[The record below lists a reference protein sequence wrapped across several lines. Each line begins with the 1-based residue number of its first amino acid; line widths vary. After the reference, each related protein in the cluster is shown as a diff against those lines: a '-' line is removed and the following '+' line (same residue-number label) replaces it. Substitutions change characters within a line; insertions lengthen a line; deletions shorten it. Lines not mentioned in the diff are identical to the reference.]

1 VIDSWLLFP
10 PPPPLP
16 LFFFVAL
23 FFTRR
28 RELEAVQRGED
39 HIIEEAPRQ
48 NAQLEDLR
56 TELEH
61 EREAMMLFEREGEDT
76 RLTMFFV
83 V

>member
-1 VIDSWLLFP
+1 MASFP
-10 PPPPLP
+10 SPPPLP